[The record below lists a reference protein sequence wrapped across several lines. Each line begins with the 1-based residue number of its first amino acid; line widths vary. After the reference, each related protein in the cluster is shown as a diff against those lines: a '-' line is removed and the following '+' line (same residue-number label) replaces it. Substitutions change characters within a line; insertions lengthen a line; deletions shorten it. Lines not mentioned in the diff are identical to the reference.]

1 MLEINYN
8 RFIQIVNNID
18 NIYNDKNSIEYK
30 YINKYVSDRKLTDKS
45 YNLFKLLDFIKNGLI
60 KNKGSIYKLSI

>member
-45 YNLFKLLDFIKNGLI
+45 YSLFKLLDFIKNGLI
-60 KNKGSIYKLSI
+60 KNKGFIYKLSV